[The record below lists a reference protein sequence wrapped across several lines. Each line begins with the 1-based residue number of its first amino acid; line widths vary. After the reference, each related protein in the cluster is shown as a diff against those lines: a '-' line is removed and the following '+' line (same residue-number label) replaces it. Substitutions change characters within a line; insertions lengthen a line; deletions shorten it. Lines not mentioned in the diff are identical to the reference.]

1 MPAVS
6 ASWASRPSDRAMIKV
21 EQPGPAD
28 IDILHAMLRETYWSP
43 GIPRETVARG
53 CANSLCA
60 IARDESGK
68 LTGFARA
75 VTDRTVFAWVCDV
88 IVVPEQR
95 GKGLGRGLV
104 RALMVHPDMQTVRR
118 WMLGTADAHGVYAEL
133 GFGPVKAPQRLMDL
147 IKPAHYAKPE
157 S

>member
-6 ASWASRPSDRAMIKV
+6 ASWDSRRSERAMIKI
-21 EQPGPAD
+21 EQPGAAD
-28 IDILHAMLRETYWSP
+28 IDILHAMLRESYWSP
-43 GIPRETVARG
+43 GVPRDTVERG
-53 CANSLCA
+53 CANSICA
-60 IARDESGK
+60 IARDGNGT
-68 LTGFARA
+68 LIGFARTI
-75 VTDRTVFAWVCDV
+75 TDRTVFAWVCDV
-88 IVVPEQR
+88 IVAPEHR

-104 RALMVHPDMQTVRR
+104 RSLMEHPDLQTVRR

-133 GFGPVKAPQRLMDL
+133 GFGPIKAPQRLMDL